1 MATSGPKL
9 RGVALYVHLCLGVG
23 LGLYVVLMSITGS
36 TLVFADDLER
46 WLRPELFRSASLF
59 SDSHAASVDELA
71 DAARAA
77 YPERT
82 VTAIYAPSHG
92 QDTYTVYLRKGE
104 EILYAYVD
112 SGGSVRGGTTPSTSV
127 VRWLREFH
135 FNLLSGRA
143 GRTVQGYGG
152 GVLFLLAITG
162 VVVWWPAAGKLAG
175 RLMLRW
181 QGAWS
186 THASFGFWAAPVIA
200 MWGLTGFYFGHSATV
215 NTIIHRVSPLHQQSA
230 PLSRSGPSQISGLDS
245 MLSQALARTPGGH
258 LYGVQYPAS
267 ATAPYIVFVSRIPNG
282 EKRHCDY
289 HYFDRISG
297 DYLSTWRR
305 GVPNSWGE
313 ALVATA
319 VPLHFGSFGGFP
331 VKVLWSIL
339 GLMPTLL
346 AATGVFMWWRRT
358 RLKSRAG

>member
-1 MATSGPKL
+1 MATALQAPRTTRGPIRRAAIYL
-9 RGVALYVHLCLGVG
+9 HLYLGVG
-23 LGLYVVLMSITGS
+23 LGLYLALMSITGS
-36 TLVFADDLER
+36 ALVFADELER
-46 WLRPELFRSASLF
+46 WLRPELFRSASN
-59 SDSHAASVDELA
+59 AQTVGVDALS

-92 QDTYTVYLRKGE
+92 QETYTVYLRKGE

-127 VRWLREFH
+127 VRCLREFH
-135 FNLLSGRA
+135 FNLLSGKT

-152 GVLFLLAITG
+152 AVLFFLAVTG
-162 VVVWWPAAGKLAG
+162 LIAWWPAAGKLAG

-181 QGAWS
+181 RGGAWS
-186 THASFGFWAAPVIA
+186 AHASFGFWVAPVIA

-215 NTIIHRVSPLHQQSA
+215 NTILHRVSPLQQQSA
-230 PLSRSGPSQISGLDS
+230 PVSRSGPSQVTSLES
-245 MLSQALARTPGGH
+245 MLSQSVARTPGGH

-267 ATAPYIVFVSRIPNG
+267 ATAPYIVFVSRIPDG

-289 HYFDRISG
+289 HYFDRVSG
-297 DYLSTWRR
+297 EYLSTWRR

-331 VKVLWSIL
+331 LKVLWSIL
-339 GLMPTLL
+339 GLTPTLL
-346 AATGVFMWWRRT
+346 AATGCSCGGGERD
-358 RLKSRAG
+358 